1 MSHITCY
8 TPILCILHIG
18 KTKRNNRSMR
28 HSNMY
33 VVISQCQLC
42 FWLLEH
48 QDVNQSFLSKKET
61 KRNGYFVLMTWCQ
74 RPLSMSDVS
83 PRVQDI
89 GGCQWRRVE
98 SADTGLWVWAA
109 ECVGDTAEPA
119 FGVWRWHGAL
129 DTWHVSYYYTRVI
142 WNTRVLSVN
151 NKWWCR
157 VKWRM
162 WFLWPAGKSWQSSS
176 GGVHRIER

>member
-1 MSHITCY
+1 
-8 TPILCILHIG
+8 
-18 KTKRNNRSMR
+18 
-28 HSNMY
+28 
-33 VVISQCQLC
+33 
-42 FWLLEH
+42 
-48 QDVNQSFLSKKET
+48 
-61 KRNGYFVLMTWCQ
+61 
-74 RPLSMSDVS
+74 MSDVI

-142 WNTRVLSVN
+142 WNTRVWSVN
-151 NKWWCR
+151 NKWCCK

-176 GGVHRIER
+176 GGVHRIDRDIVRIHVFGKIMRVLLPNRILRQFWRETVTWPLPRLGLLVSEKTVRGP